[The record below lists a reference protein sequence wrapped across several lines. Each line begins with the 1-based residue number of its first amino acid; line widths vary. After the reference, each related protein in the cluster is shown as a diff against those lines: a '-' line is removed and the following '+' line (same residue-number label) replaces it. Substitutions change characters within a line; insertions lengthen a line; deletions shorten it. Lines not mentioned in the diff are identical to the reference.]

1 MHNRAATRQLTP
13 VEHYDERVDRGSP
26 CRAFNKRLHLAQRGR
41 KRSLDFIG
49 HGHSYRHDFP
59 KRLSYSY
66 IRDIQSL
73 ANIPQPNLKSEH
85 RS

>member
-13 VEHYDERVDRGSP
+13 VEHYDERVDVEVFVEPSISAYTWPKGEGSGVQI
-26 CRAFNKRLHLAQRGR
+26 LSGMVTVIVTT
-41 KRSLDFIG
+41 SL
-49 HGHSYRHDFP
+49 

-66 IRDIQSL
+66 IRDTQSL
-73 ANIPQPNLKSEH
+73 VRIPRPNLKFEQ